1 MKKLTLLSVLAALL
15 LAGCASTSS
24 STTGSGSAD
33 LAWADPK
40 AVALW
45 KCLTE
50 KWAVFYGTERC
61 SHCKNQK
68 SLFGAAMPVVPF
80 VDCDKE
86 KLKCTTAWI
95 QWYPTWVFADGSK
108 AEWTQQLAVLAQK
121 ANCAY

>member
-1 MKKLTLLSVLAALL
+1 MKKLTLLSVLGLLL
-15 LAGCASTSS
+15 LAGCS
-24 STTGSGSAD
+24 STTSSTTWSGAD
-33 LAWADPK
+33 LAGADPK

-50 KWAVFYGTERC
+50 KWAVFYWTERC

-68 SLFGAAMPVVPF
+68 SLFGSAMPVVPF

-86 KLKCTTAWI
+86 KEKCTAAWI

-121 ANCAY
+121 ANCTY